1 MSPDQRGA
9 ALMVAT
15 MAAFT
20 FNDAA
25 IKMVG
30 ADMPVFQMMFL
41 RGVLVSAAFALW
53 LASTGW
59 GLSRLSRRDGWLMLL
74 RGACEFAAAAVFL
87 SALVVA
93 ELGTLTAILQST
105 PLAVTLAGALVL
117 GERVG
122 WRRWLAIWV
131 GFVGVMLIVQPSR
144 DGIEAPALLALIA
157 VGFITARDITTRRLS
172 PDVPSKLA
180 ALITALCVTLPAGLV
195 AATGQWVPV
204 TAAHAGL
211 LVIAAGLMVVG
222 YLCSVATMRV
232 GSIAFVSPFRY
243 SAILW
248 ALLLGV
254 TLFGE
259 RPGLWELTGAVIVV
273 AAGVFTL
280 RRTHAA
286 RGG

>member
-1 MSPDQRGA
+1 MSPNQRGA

-25 IKMVG
+25 IKVVG
-30 ADMPVFQMMFL
+30 VDLSVYQMMFL
-41 RGVLVSAAFALW
+41 RGVMVSVVFAVW
-53 LASTGW
+53 LGVRGL
-59 GLSRLSRRDGWLMLL
+59 GLSRVSRRDGWLMLL

-93 ELGTLTAILQST
+93 EIGTLTAILQST
-105 PLAVTLAGALVL
+105 PLAVTLAGAIVL

-122 WRRWLAIWV
+122 WRRWGAICA
-131 GFVGVMLIVQPSR
+131 GFVGVMLIMQPSR
-144 DGIEAPALLALIA
+144 DGIEAPALLALIS
-157 VGFITARDITTRRLS
+157 VGFITLRDITTRYLS

-180 ALITALCVTLPAGLV
+180 ALVTAICVTIPAGLMTM
-195 AATGQWVPV
+195 TGDWVPV
-204 TAAHAGL
+204 TATHAGL
-211 LVIAAGLMVVG
+211 LVLAAALMVVG

-232 GSIAFVSPFRY
+232 GEISFVSPFRY

-259 RPGLWELTGAVIVV
+259 RPGFWQLAGAGIVV
-273 AAGVFTL
+273 AAGIFTL
-280 RRTHAA
+280 RRNHAA
-286 RGG
+286 RRG